1 MGVASRLLGDV
12 RTLLDDDD
20 IQMDTEAP
28 PWLVVVRLG
37 YELSLLA
44 AAITSAWLLLQH
56 GGAATAAGWVI
67 WAWFATDYAVRVYV
81 ANDRADYIR
90 RHRIELV
97 AALPLDL
104 VRPARLLRLLR
115 PLAMLLRATKG
126 LRDVLG
132 LTGIRLI
139 AAVGVTVV
147 CVGGALLPRL
157 DPEVASSFGDG
168 LWWAVVTTTTVGYGD
183 ISPTTTGGRLLAA
196 ALMIAGIG
204 MLGALTGEVAE
215 RFLAMR
221 TAESDTS
228 GDADVDHLRTRLL
241 AWGTMSTAER
251 RQVAALLHA
260 LAHSHPEP
268 DIVADLVDDL
278 VARSVTGPAVDP
290 PTEPHPLS
298 GG

>member
-1 MGVASRLLGDV
+1 MGVGTRFLGDV
-12 RTLLDDDD
+12 RTLLADDD
-20 IQMDTEAP
+20 IEMDTEAP
-28 PWLVVVRLG
+28 AWLVVVRLA

-44 AAITSAWLLLQH
+44 AAVTSAWLLLQH
-56 GGAATAAGWVI
+56 GGAASAAGWAI
-67 WAWFATDYAVRVYV
+67 WAWFATDYAVRVDV

-115 PLAMLLRATKG
+115 PLAMLIRATKG

-132 LTGIRLI
+132 LTGIKLI

-215 RFLAMR
+215 RFLSMR
-221 TAESDTS
+221 TAEADTS
-228 GDADVDHLRTRLL
+228 GDADVDHLRSRLL
-241 AWGTMSTAER
+241 SWGTLSAAER
-251 RQVAALLHA
+251 HQLAALLHA
-260 LAHSHPEP
+260 LAQSSHPQP
-268 DIVADLVDDL
+268 DLATDLATGL
-278 VARSVTGPAVDP
+278 VAERTADT
-290 PTEPHPLS
+290 PTEPDPLP

>member
-1 MGVASRLLGDV
+1 MGVGARFVHDV
-12 RTLLDDDD
+12 RALVVDDDVD
-20 IQMDTEAP
+20 MATDAP
-28 PWLVVVRLG
+28 TWLVVVRFF
-37 YELSLLA
+37 YELTLLGA
-44 AAITSAWLLLQH
+44 AVTSAWLLVQH
-56 GGAATAAGWVI
+56 SGAATTAGWVI

-81 ANDRADYIR
+81 ANDRAEYVR
-90 RHRIELV
+90 RHRVELV

-115 PLAMLLRATKG
+115 PLAMIVRATKG

-139 AAVGVTVV
+139 AAVGATVV

-183 ISPTTTGGRLLAA
+183 ISPTTTGGRILAA

-215 RFLAMR
+215 RFLTMR
-221 TAESDTS
+221 TAEVDTS
-228 GDADVDHLRTRLL
+228 GDPDVDHVRNRLL
-241 AWGTMSTAER
+241 AWQALSSAER
-251 RQVAALLHA
+251 HQLAALLHT
-260 LAHSHPEP
+260 LAQSPTDP
-268 DIVADLVDDL
+268 DPL
-278 VARSVTGPAVDP
+278 P
-290 PTEPHPLS
+290 PS